1 MGKYLRKGKVSGE
14 VAVMEVPGGALLG
27 VRTRSRTL
35 ALQRAQ
41 RPPDKGEVGEAA
53 GDYLELRSRRLEK
66 PHKEQAAPAPAPKK
80 GAARKAAA
88 AVSRALAEDEV
99 EVSFGENVLDFD
111 AMERNTRE
119 TTPCSLI
126 RSSDMIST
134 PGSTTKSKT
143 SKSMTS
149 RRRME
154 ASVCRF
160 IPSSLEM
167 EEFFTAAE
175 QHEQDTFRE
184 KYNFCPVNDSP
195 LPGRYEWARLGC

>member
-1 MGKYLRKGKVSGE
+1 MGFQFRSEKKKLYIAMVLVHLCLCLFFFRVFF
-14 VAVMEVPGGALLG
+14 
-27 VRTRSRTL
+27 TR
-35 ALQRAQ
+35 
-41 RPPDKGEVGEAA
+41 
-53 GDYLELRSRRLEK
+53 
-66 PHKEQAAPAPAPKK
+66 
-80 GAARKAAA
+80 
-88 AVSRALAEDEV
+88 
-99 EVSFGENVLDFD
+99 VSFDC
-111 AMERNTRE
+111 RNTRE

-143 SKSMTS
+143 SNSMTS